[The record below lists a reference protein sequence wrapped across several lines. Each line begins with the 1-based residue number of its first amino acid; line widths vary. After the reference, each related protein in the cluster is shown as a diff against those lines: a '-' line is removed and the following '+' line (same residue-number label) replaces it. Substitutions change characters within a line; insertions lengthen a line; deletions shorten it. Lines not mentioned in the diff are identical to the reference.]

1 MNPPG
6 TRTAITN
13 DTPIELDR
21 KTLRKHNSSP
31 DERSVARRRT
41 DRHSC
46 KPLVC

>member
-1 MNPPG
+1 MKSAGHAHCN
-6 TRTAITN
+6 TN

-31 DERSVARRRT
+31 DERSLARRRT